1 MLSTVSKRPAFPA
14 AHFWAGLGLF
24 IALSL
29 CFQCMDWD
37 RQAAAYFYQGGV
49 HPWPG
54 RDWAWAHWCYVWG
67 ERFAPAMGLTGLLF
81 FGLSFT
87 RDGDRGWR
95 GPGLY
100 LALLLLLGPGLLSNG
115 LGKALAGRPRPE
127 ECQGF
132 GGLWEFHRP
141 FDFGTP
147 GRGKSF
153 LSGHAA
159 AAWYFLGLPFL
170 LQGGRRRLAWLLAVL
185 AGSAMCLARVSQ
197 GAHWLSDTLLAG
209 AGLYTLAAGL
219 SPLIHWQP
227 SAQLL
232 RRPAFKRAVAA
243 GLLAYLSVSGVDY
256 QDVHVLA
263 LPADADA
270 PLAPQQR
277 AARGPNAAVFTDV
290 MAQISLGHSD
300 LHVSFNAAP
309 PAPWLP
315 FQLDLQFQGQGL
327 PFSRDLLRVGPLA
340 TGGAFQPE
348 PGSLA
353 VDVQER
359 QRGWFYA
366 GGGAAS
372 LALPAGLPIDAR
384 LRLGQGTLNID
395 PLPEG
400 RRVLLARVPRGTQLP
415 MDFVPY
421 GSDSWLRNGQPPL
434 IALDLDA
441 TQVVF
446 LTR

>member
-1 MLSTVSKRPAFPA
+1 MLSPDAKRPPFPA
-14 AHFWAGLGLF
+14 AHFWAGLALF
-24 IALSL
+24 VGLSL
-29 CFQCMDWD
+29 CFQCVDWD
-37 RQAAAYFYQGGV
+37 RQVAAYFYQGGV
-49 HPWPG
+49 QPWPG
-54 RDWAWAHWCYVWG
+54 RSWAWAQWCYVWG

-87 RDGDRGWR
+87 KAGDKGWR

-132 GGLWEFHRP
+132 GGLWDFQKPFH
-141 FDFGTP
+141 FGVP

-159 AAWYFLGLPFL
+159 AAWYLLGLPFL
-170 LQGGRRRLAWLLAVL
+170 LDNRRRRLAWVLAVG
-185 AGSAMCLARVSQ
+185 AGLAMCLARVSQ

-232 RRPAFKRAVAA
+232 RSPAFKRAVAV
-243 GLLAYLSVSGVDY
+243 GLLAYLSVAGVDY
-256 QDVHVLA
+256 QDVHVLG

-277 AARGPNAAVFTDV
+277 AARGPKAADFTDV
-290 MAQISLGHSD
+290 MAQICLGHSD

-309 PAPWLP
+309 TPPWLP

-327 PFSRDLLRVGPLA
+327 PFSRDRLKVGPLPA
-340 TGGAFQPE
+340 GGAFQPE

-359 QRGWFYA
+359 QVGWFYS
-366 GGGAAS
+366 GKGNAS
-372 LALPAGLPIDAR
+372 LALPANLPIDAR
-384 LRLGQGTLNID
+384 LRLADGTLSID
-395 PLPEG
+395 PLPAG

-415 MDFVPY
+415 VDFVPY

-446 LTR
+446 LAQ

>member
-1 MLSTVSKRPAFPA
+1 MLTDASKRPAFPA
-14 AHFWAGLGLF
+14 AHVWAGLGLF
-24 IALSL
+24 VALSL
-29 CFQCMDWD
+29 CFQVVDWD
-37 RQAAAYFYQGGV
+37 RQVAAYFYQAGV
-49 HPWPG
+49 QPWPG
-54 RDWAWAHWCYVWG
+54 RGWAWAHWCYVWG
-67 ERFAPAMGLTGLLF
+67 ERFAPATGLTGLLF

-87 RDGDRGWR
+87 KGGDRGWR

-127 ECQGF
+127 ECLGF

-141 FDFGTP
+141 FQFGTP
-147 GRGKSF
+147 GRGMSF

-170 LQGGRRRLAWLLAVL
+170 LQGLRRRLAWCLAIL
-185 AGSAMCLARVSQ
+185 AGLAMSLARVAQ

-227 SAQLL
+227 SAALL
-232 RRPAFKRAVAA
+232 RRRAFQRAVAV
-243 GLLAYLSVSGVDY
+243 GLLAYLSVAGVAY

-263 LPADADA
+263 LPADADSA
-270 PLAPQQR
+270 LAPQQR

-290 MAQISLGHSD
+290 MAQIRLDHSD

-315 FQLDLQFQGQGL
+315 FQLDLRFQGQGL
-327 PFSRDLLRVGPLA
+327 PFSRDLLSVGPL
-340 TGGAFQPE
+340 TSGGAFQPE

-359 QRGWFYA
+359 QRGWFYSGA
-366 GGGAAS
+366 GSAS
-372 LALPAGLPIDAR
+372 LSLPADLPIDVR
-384 LRLGQGTLNID
+384 LRLAQGTLSID
-395 PLPEG
+395 PLPAG
-400 RRVLLARVPRGTQLP
+400 RRVLVARVPRGTQLP
-415 MDFVPY
+415 ADFAPY

-434 IALDLDA
+434 IALELDA

-446 LTR
+446 SAP